1 MSVIRVAI
9 ALCWIAW
16 WVPFVRAP
24 HSQKRESIT
33 VVGPTRIGVFLEV
46 LAIALIFVWRL
57 PADALPSIGRIVAA
71 IVLALIALI
80 LAWTAVPHL
89 GKQFRVHAGL
99 YVDHELVRSGPYSV
113 VRHPIYAAL
122 LAMFLSTA
130 LLLAPWK
137 AILVLLAVFI
147 IGTEIRVR
155 SEDKLLASRFGQQFA
170 DYKRN
175 VRAYVPFLR

>member
-1 MSVIRVAI
+1 MSVIRIAI
-9 ALCWIAW
+9 ALCWVVWLI
-16 WVPFVRAP
+16 PFMRAP
-24 HSQKRESIT
+24 HGQKRESIT
-33 VVGPTRIGVFLEV
+33 VAGPTRIGVFLEV
-46 LAIALIFVWRL
+46 LAIALVFVWRL
-57 PADALPSIGRIVAA
+57 PADALPSIGRIGAA
-71 IVLALIALI
+71 IVLAVIALI

-99 YVDHELVRSGPYSV
+99 YVDHELVRSGPYRV

-122 LAMFLSTA
+122 LAMFLSTS
-130 LLLAPWK
+130 LLLAPWLGILGSL
-137 AILVLLAVFI
+137 AIFI